1 MLQVGQ
7 TTLVQAANEFVNQ
20 AFYGPLLREL
30 RESQNNPYFDNGPG
44 GKTFLRQLD
53 MELVRRMSGNKPS
66 AIAESLLRQLGENTL
81 STAKRAAMSEQVN
94 AWEQQESRNG

>member
-1 MLQVGQ
+1 MIGAGQ
-7 TTLVQAANEFVNQ
+7 PTLVEAANEFVNQ

-66 AIAESLLRQLGENTL
+66 AIAESLLRQLDANYRSAVKPDVMGEKV
-81 STAKRAAMSEQVN
+81 S
-94 AWEQQESRNG
+94 